1 MADDKKGATFSLK
14 VMINKERT
22 KVLFADSDSHFA
34 DILLSFLSLPLGR
47 IVKVLE
53 KHYGDEAPTIGSL
66 SSLYRSLVNL
76 DSAYFWTDGA
86 KQTLLDP
93 TSSLEDEY
101 RRLKLDIADFQPAE
115 YFSCSNTQYHIP
127 SYRFR
132 SVGIYYD
139 HIKRCKICS
148 FGIFIKE
155 VAKKGSEAAA
165 SRDGV
170 FTMNTSSFI
179 ISDDLHIFPNETGL
193 LGVISF
199 LGITDMDN
207 AEQIKVDLG
216 FTEIMNL
223 LKASLTSPTPL
234 SDIILNKT
242 TQLVNSKFMVTQPH
256 TTEEENPNNSWNLSL
271 KVMIQ
276 QSTGKVAYAQANKQF
291 VEFLFSFLYIPL
303 VGVEHLLAGNT
314 CVKAIDN
321 LYRSTSDLAD
331 SKHFITPDT
340 KKRLMTPI
348 LPHGYISA
356 HCIFPLAEECL
367 PAEYNDYL
375 NLLSSVKFPNGQ
387 GSYLKGSP
395 TYHVADDLT
404 VTPFCFASTL
414 SSLKEQ
420 KISISDVKEVEMQI
434 GLKEALS
441 ILKASLTSSTALTDA
456 LMIRKSLKQPKR
468 EV

>member
-1 MADDKKGATFSLK
+1 MADDEKGATFSLR

-53 KHYGDEAPTIGSL
+53 KHYGDELPTIGSL

-76 DSAYFWTDGA
+76 DSSYFWTNGA
-86 KQTLLDP
+86 KQTLLNP
-93 TSSLEDEY
+93 ASSSEAEY
-101 RRLKLDIADFQPAE
+101 QRLKLDITDFQPAE
-115 YFSCSNTQYHIP
+115 YFKCSKYPYYHSQ
-127 SYRFR
+127 SYGFR
-132 SVGIYYD
+132 SVSIYYD
-139 HIKRCKICS
+139 DVIMCKLCMHDS
-148 FGIFIKE
+148 MIKE
-155 VAKKGSEAAA
+155 VVKKGSEAAA
-165 SRDGV
+165 SREGV

-179 ISDDLHIFPNETGL
+179 ISDDLHIFPSETGL
-193 LGVISF
+193 LEIISF

-207 AEQIKVDLG
+207 AKQIKVDLG
-216 FTEIMNL
+216 FNE
-223 LKASLTSPTPL
+223 ASLTSPTPL

-242 TQLVNSKFMVTQPH
+242 TKIYPTLTCTVSQQQIAK
-256 TTEEENPNNSWNLSL
+256 EENTNSSTNFSL

-276 QSTGKVAYAQANKQF
+276 LSTGKVVYAQANKQF

-303 VGVEHLLAGNT
+303 GGVEHLLAGSE

-321 LYRSTSDLAD
+321 LYWNTSNFID

-348 LPHGYISA
+348 LPHGYISKDY
-356 HCIFPLAEECL
+356 IFPLTEESL
-367 PAEYNDYL
+367 PADYDNIL
-375 NLLSSVKFPNGQ
+375 MFSSVKFPNGQ

-414 SSLKEQ
+414 SSLKQQ
-420 KISISDVKEVEMQI
+420 KISISDVKEVEIQI
-434 GLKEALS
+434 GLKEACS
-441 ILKASLTSSTALTDA
+441 ILKASLTSATALTDA
-456 LMIRKSLKQPKR
+456 LKTRKSLKRPKR
-468 EV
+468 EKV

>member
-53 KHYGDEAPTIGSL
+53 KHYGDEAPSIGSL

-76 DSAYFWTDGA
+76 DSSYFWTDGA

-93 TSSLEDEY
+93 TSSLEHEY
-101 RRLKLDIADFQPAE
+101 GRLKLDITDFQPAE
-115 YFSCSNTQYHIP
+115 YFYCIGLYQC

-132 SVGIYYD
+132 SVSIYYD
-139 HIKRCKICS
+139 HVKKCK
-148 FGIFIKE
+148 FGLCGGTMKIE
-155 VAKKGSEAAA
+155 VVKKGSEAAA

-170 FTMNTSSFI
+170 FTMNTSSFL
-179 ISDDLHIFPNETGL
+179 ISDDLHIFPSETGL

-242 TQLVNSKFMVTQPH
+242 TQLIYSKFMVTQPH
-256 TTEEENPNNSWNLSL
+256 TTEEENPNNSRNLSL

-375 NLLSSVKFPNGQ
+375 NSSSVKFPNGQ

-441 ILKASLTSSTALTDA
+441 ILKASLTSTTALTDA